1 MICSSPVISQQGRD
15 VMFTGIVEEL
25 GAVKNVLTSRQSAKL
40 SIAADIVLQNV
51 KLGDSIAV
59 NGVCLTVT
67 EHGRNWFSADVM
79 PETMHRTALGDLTSG
94 GKVNLERALRLS
106 DRLGGHIVSGH
117 IDGVGIIQ
125 SKQLLENA
133 ILLSLQADPRLL
145 RYVVNKG
152 SVALDGI
159 SLTVVD
165 CGKDWLSVSIIPHT
179 LASTTLHFKSVG
191 DKVNIETDMIAKYA
205 EKLLGLAQPS
215 DAKAKSS
222 TLSKDFLSAHGF
234 FD

>member
-1 MICSSPVISQQGRD
+1 M
-15 VMFTGIVEEL
+15 M
-25 GAVKNVLTSRQSAKL
+25 TSRQSAKL
-40 SIAADIVLQNV
+40 SINADITLQNV

-67 EHGRNWFSADVM
+67 EHGRNWFTADVM
-79 PETMHRTALGDLTSG
+79 PETMNRTALGDLTSG
-94 GKVNLERALRLS
+94 RKVNLERALRLS

-125 SKQLLENA
+125 SKQPIDNA
-133 ILLSLQADPRLL
+133 ILIALQADSKLL
-145 RYVVNKG
+145 RYVVSKG

-179 LASTTLHFKSVG
+179 LSATTLHFKSVG

-205 EKLLGLAQPS
+205 EKLLGLAQSS
-215 DAKAKSS
+215 DIQTKSE
-222 TLSKDFLSAHGF
+222 TLSRKFLATHGF

>member
-1 MICSSPVISQQGRD
+1 
-15 VMFTGIVEEL
+15 MFTGIVEEL
-25 GAVKNVLTSRQSAKL
+25 GTVRSVLTSRQSAKL
-40 SIAADIVLQNV
+40 SITADIVLQNV

-67 EHGRNWFSADVM
+67 DHGRNWFSADVM

-94 GKVNLERALRLS
+94 RKVNLERALRLS

-125 SKQLLENA
+125 SRQPLDNA
-133 ILLSLQADPRLL
+133 ILIALQADSKLL

-179 LASTTLHFKSVG
+179 LSATTLHGKSVG
-191 DKVNIETDMIAKYA
+191 DTVNIETDMIAKYT
-205 EKLLGLAQPS
+205 EKLLGLVQSS
-215 DAKAKSS
+215 DLQAKSEA
-222 TLSKDFLSAHGF
+222 LNRNFLAAHGF

>member
-1 MICSSPVISQQGRD
+1 
-15 VMFTGIVEEL
+15 MFTGIVEEL
-25 GAVKNVLTSRQSAKL
+25 GTVKSVMTSRQSAKL
-40 SIAADIVLQNV
+40 SITADITLQNV

-79 PETMHRTALGDLTSG
+79 PETMNRTALGDLTNG
-94 GKVNLERALRLS
+94 RKVNLERALRLS

-125 SKQLLENA
+125 SKQPLDNA
-133 ILLSLQADPRLL
+133 ILITLQTDSRLL

-179 LASTTLHFKSVG
+179 LSATTLHFKSVG
-191 DKVNIETDMIAKYA
+191 DKVNIETDMMAKYA
-205 EKLLGLAQPS
+205 EKLLDLAQS
-215 DAKAKSS
+215 ADVQTKSE
-222 TLSKDFLSAHGF
+222 TLSRNFLAAHGF

>member
-1 MICSSPVISQQGRD
+1 M
-15 VMFTGIVEEL
+15 M
-25 GAVKNVLTSRQSAKL
+25 TSRQSAKL
-40 SIAADIVLQNV
+40 SINADITLQNV

-79 PETMHRTALGDLTSG
+79 PETMNRTALGDLTNG
-94 GKVNLERALRLS
+94 RKVNLERALRLS

-125 SKQLLENA
+125 SKQPLDNA
-133 ILLSLQADPRLL
+133 ILITLQIDSRLL

-179 LASTTLHFKSVG
+179 LSATTLHFKSVG
-191 DKVNIETDMIAKYA
+191 DKVNIETDMMAKYA
-205 EKLLGLAQPS
+205 EKLLGLAQS
-215 DAKAKSS
+215 ADIQTKSE
-222 TLSKDFLSAHGF
+222 TLSRNFLAAHGF

>member
-1 MICSSPVISQQGRD
+1 M
-15 VMFTGIVEEL
+15 
-25 GAVKNVLTSRQSAKL
+25 TSRQSAKL
-40 SIAADIVLQNV
+40 SINADITLQNV

-79 PETMHRTALGDLTSG
+79 PETMNRTALGDLTNG
-94 GKVNLERALRLS
+94 RKVNLERALRLS

-125 SKQLLENA
+125 SKQPLDNA
-133 ILLSLQADPRLL
+133 ILITLQIDSRLL

-179 LASTTLHFKSVG
+179 LSATTLHFKSVG
-191 DKVNIETDMIAKYA
+191 DKVNIETDMMAKYA
-205 EKLLGLAQPS
+205 EKLLGLAQS
-215 DAKAKSS
+215 ADIQTKSE
-222 TLSKDFLSAHGF
+222 TLSRNFLAAHGF